1 MIEVSNQGDVIVITV
16 NEPQLQMYIV
26 PQFLALVEKELKNRP
41 KKIIFNL
48 QNVEHI
54 DSSAMGALFR
64 FQKNAE
70 SWGGRVSVVHLS
82 SKVAQV
88 FRITKSEEMF
98 SIFNTLEEALKSTK

>member
-1 MIEVSNQGDVIVITV
+1 MIEVSHQGDVIVITV
-16 NEPQLQMYIV
+16 NESQLQMYVV
-26 PQFLALVEKELKNRP
+26 PQFLALVEKAIQSHP
-41 KKIIFNL
+41 KKIIFDL

-64 FQKNAE
+64 FQKDAE
-70 SWGGRVSVVHLS
+70 SWGGRIAVTHLS

-98 SIFNTLEEALKSTK
+98 SIYDSVEAALKSSG